1 MQAANKPVERDA
13 NATANVHVDIRAAR
27 GVRASAHTG
36 DAISLEQGLG
46 AERGTRLWTPERVP
60 LTLPLA
66 GLGERA
72 LAYGV
77 DLAVLIVA
85 LLGALFVYNF
95 WGDLEADLAQLGRLG
110 FTLLV
115 ASFALL
121 LLAYDVLCETLLGG
135 RTPGKR
141 LLKLRVV
148 DQHGRAPDL
157 TTSLVRN
164 LSRVVDFL
172 PVFYGIGTIALFF
185 TGTRRLGD
193 LLAGTVVLSERARER
208 DPLALC
214 RALVGDNVLPA
225 APSWNDADAL
235 RALEILERTREL
247 PGPAA
252 EKLCARVLARL
263 DEERHRAA
271 AATTPTRHRFA
282 LAAGCLALAEQ
293 RTGVVA
299 QVARMTSAEDALRE
313 ALSDVARTPSSSSVE
328 RLDDALRR
336 AGSELMRGTRRGV
349 PSGVLESLSLALLDA
364 ERARVLPKRKRSLLR
379 FLARDVP
386 AAVYRE
392 RVQVVRTGA
401 VLATAAVTG
410 FALCYADPT
419 LGRALIGD
427 DLASSIE
434 QGARWT
440 DEIAER
446 GLFAQAALQIILNN
460 AWVCVVAF
468 LSGVSGGV
476 LPLLVLF
483 VNGVHLGSIFGYA
496 TRLDTADTLA
506 RFVLAHGPVE
516 LSALCVA
523 GAAGLCLGRALLA
536 PRRRTRLEALR
547 EEAATGGKLLVAA
560 LVAIL
565 VIGTVEGFVSPGSSL
580 PWIVNLVVG
589 VAMFALF
596 FGWIRVLGGPA
607 ARAKGSA

>member
-1 MQAANKPVERDA
+1 MQQAGKSDDVLPSSQ
-13 NATANVHVDIRAAR
+13 T
-27 GVRASAHTG
+27 
-36 DAISLEQGLG
+36 LG
-46 AERGTRLWTPERVP
+46 SERGTRLWTPERVP

-72 LAYGV
+72 LAYGM
-77 DLAVLIVA
+77 DLGLLIAA
-85 LLGALFVYNF
+85 LLGGLFVYNF

-110 FTLLV
+110 FVGLIGGSL
-115 ASFALL
+115 SL
-121 LLAYDVLCETLLGG
+121 LLAYDVAFETLSGG

-148 DQHGRAPDL
+148 DQRGRAPDL
-157 TTSLVRN
+157 GTSLVRN
-164 LSRVVDFL
+164 LCRAIDFL
-172 PVFYGIGTIALFF
+172 PVFYGVGTVALFF

-214 RALVGDNVLPA
+214 RALVGDAPLPP
-225 APSWNDADAL
+225 APSWTDAEAL
-235 RALEILERTREL
+235 RALEMLERTREL
-247 PGPAA
+247 PEPAA
-252 EKLCARVLARL
+252 EKLCARVLGRL
-263 DEERHRAA
+263 DEARHEAA
-271 AATTPTRHRFA
+271 SSSSPTGHRRA
-282 LAAGCLALAEQ
+282 LAEGCLALAEQ

-299 QVARMTSAEDALRE
+299 QIARMTSAERALRK
-313 ALSDVARTPSSSSVE
+313 ALSDMARAPSLSSVE

-336 AGSELMRGTRRGV
+336 AGSELMRGTRRGA
-349 PSGVLESLSLALLDA
+349 PSNVLESLSLALLDA
-364 ERARVLPKRKRSLLR
+364 ERGRLLPRPRRSLLR
-379 FLARDVP
+379 FLAREVP
-386 AAVYRE
+386 AAVYGE
-392 RVQVVRTGA
+392 RILVAR
-401 VLATAAVTG
+401 TAAVLGTATFTG
-410 FALCYADPT
+410 FALCYADLA

-427 DLASSIE
+427 DLATAIE

-446 GLFAQAALQIILNN
+446 GVFAQAAVQIILNN

-468 LSGVSGGV
+468 ITGLAGGV

-483 VNGVHLGSIFGYA
+483 ANGVHLGSVFGYA

-516 LSALCVA
+516 LGAICVA

-547 EEAATGGKLLVAA
+547 EEAATGGKLLIAA

-565 VIGTVEGFVSPGSSL
+565 IIGTVEGFVSPGSTL
-580 PWIVNLVVG
+580 PWIVNLLVG
-589 VAMFALF
+589 VVMFALF
-596 FGWIRVLGGPA
+596 FAWVRVLGAPA
-607 ARAKGSA
+607 ARAKGEA